1 MEPFPREPNKISN
14 EIPKAL
20 YEKAACWMADYEEPC
35 FLEETMP
42 KEDVEEYLLDVAM
55 DIMNQI
61 YRIYADSDGGRN

>member
-1 MEPFPREPNKISN
+1 
-14 EIPKAL
+14 
-20 YEKAACWMADYEEPC
+20 MADYEEPC
-35 FLEETMP
+35 LLEETMP